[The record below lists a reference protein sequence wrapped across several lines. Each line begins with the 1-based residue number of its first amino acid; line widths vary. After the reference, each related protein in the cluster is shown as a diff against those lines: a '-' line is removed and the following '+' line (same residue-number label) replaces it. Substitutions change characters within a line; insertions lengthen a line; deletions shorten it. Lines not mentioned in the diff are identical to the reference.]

1 MKTQVALAVLML
13 AGTLCAR
20 AADIEAGRTKSL
32 ACQACHGS
40 AGVGTAADIPNLAGQ
55 KPHYLETQLNAFRAK
70 ERKHELMNAIAAQL
84 SDADI
89 ANLAAFWNS
98 LPPAAVADV
107 HSGVDAAAEIRK
119 SRMTFPA
126 NFPKDFVMY
135 AEAVDADSKSAKRSY
150 VNHAA
155 LDAARAGKPLPSG
168 SAIVVENYSTKA
180 GASGSLVPDQV
191 NSYAAME
198 ARAGWGEGLPELLR
212 NGDWSYALFDGKKTL
227 RDTFNYARCL
237 ACHKPQAAS
246 SYVFGLAKIA
256 NTR

>member
-1 MKTQVALAVLML
+1 MKTQVAIAMLML
-13 AGTLCAR
+13 TGAGSAP
-20 AADIEAGRTKSL
+20 AADIEAGRAKSL

-55 KPHYLETQLNAFRAK
+55 KPHYLETQLAAFRAK
-70 ERKHELMNAIAAQL
+70 ERKHDLMNAIAAQL
-84 SDADI
+84 NDADI

-98 LPPAAVADV
+98 LPPAAAADV

-135 AEAVDADSKSAKRSY
+135 AEEVGAGNKTAKRSY
-150 VNHAA
+150 ANHAA

-168 SAIVVENYSTKA
+168 SAIVVENYLNDA
-180 GASGSLVPDQV
+180 ID
-191 NSYAAME
+191 SYAAME
-198 ARAGWGEGLPELLR
+198 ARTGWGDGLPELLR

-237 ACHKPQAAS
+237 ACHKPQAAA
-246 SYVFGLAKIA
+246 SYVFGLATIA
-256 NTR
+256 NQKIRVNNQ